1 MYVTSYLYTNL
12 ILSFNLSICLS
23 VRMPMCAVCTSSL
36 CICEYLG
43 VCASTYLASMRLQP
57 MYLYYACMFRCMS
70 VTGPGCIDAR
80 MGCLR
85 LCARASMQPPAWVC
99 LCVCTWAPVR
109 RMDSNQMH
117 PNVLQSCTNNR
128 RKVQYNHRPKM
139 SKRHALS
146 VRVCV

>member
-23 VRMPMCAVCTSSL
+23 VRGWRFVCVNVCLCMPMCAVCTSSL
-36 CICEYLG
+36 CIFEYLR

-70 VTGPGCIDAR
+70 VTGPGCIDAW

-85 LCARASMQPPAWVC
+85 LCVRASMQPPAWVC
-99 LCVCTWAPVR
+99 LCVCVHMCAGAP
-109 RMDSNQMH
+109 NGQQ
-117 PNVLQSCTNNR
+117 PNASKCTAIMYKQSQESA
-128 RKVQYNHRPKM
+128 V
-139 SKRHALS
+139 
-146 VRVCV
+146 